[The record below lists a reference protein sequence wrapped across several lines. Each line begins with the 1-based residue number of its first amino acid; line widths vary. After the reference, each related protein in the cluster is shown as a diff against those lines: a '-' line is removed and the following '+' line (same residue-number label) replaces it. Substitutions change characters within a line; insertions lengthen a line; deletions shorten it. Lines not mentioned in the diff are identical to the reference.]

1 MRSHRPRGLFAR
13 IRAHFSRQ
21 PVVVGDYARARQ
33 LIEAIDRGGI
43 PLNAAKVN
51 AIARALGLEVS
62 PRARLEETVQRI
74 RQALSRAPHD
84 EK

>member
-1 MRSHRPRGLFAR
+1 MGKPAAQGFFAR
-13 IRAHFSRQ
+13 LRARWFA
-21 PVVVGDYARARQ
+21 PPAPLTANARARQ
-33 LIEAIDRGGI
+33 LVEAIDRGGI